1 MWFSQPYLLNDPFDC
16 SIPFTLDGTDE
27 EYQELFEELNSMLP
41 EPKLDKIREFESSF
55 LTNDKIDSAFI
66 NYVKEAQL
74 RENKNK
80 IIDTVGEIG
89 VACFSARLDSILMWS
104 HYADRHIGLC
114 LEFDT
119 NYPPFSD
126 PEKLHRLI
134 YSNSYPRLLLIA
146 TFQSSN
152 MPFDPLVT
160 KSKDWEYEEEWR
172 FITDKGNW
180 LLEYEPKALTA
191 IYFGC
196 LMPIAQRK
204 QGAAMPARSAARLH
218 CMERSETMF
227 QLEPAPYHG

>member
-1 MWFSQPYLLNDPFDC
+1 MTN
-16 SIPFTLDGTDE
+16 G
-27 EYQELFEELNSMLP
+27 
-41 EPKLDKIREFESSF
+41 KI
-55 LTNDKIDSAFI
+55 NSAFI
-66 NYVKEAQL
+66 SYVKEAQL
-74 RENKNK
+74 RENKKK
-80 IIDTVGEIG
+80 IIDTFDEMG

-104 HYADRHIGLC
+104 HYADGHKGLC

-119 NYPPFSD
+119 KYLPFSD
-126 PEKLHRLI
+126 REKLHRLI
-134 YSNSYPRLLLIA
+134 YSNSYPRLSPIA
-146 TFQSSN
+146 IFQSSN

-204 QGAAMPARSAARLH
+204 QVAAMPAKSAARLH
-218 CMERSETMF
+218 YMKRSETMF
-227 QLEPAPYHG
+227 QLEPMPYHG